1 MLDHGGE
8 EWDTDPMTT
17 VSVIEAE
24 RDFRGTLRRMAAG
37 HEAVIVKSGRKAVAV
52 MMTPDMAEALE
63 DLEDIR
69 TADAA
74 YAAHLKNPSK
84 AVPLEEYERRR
95 RGRECATR

>member
-1 MLDHGGE
+1 
-8 EWDTDPMTT
+8 MTT
-17 VSVIEAE
+17 ISIMEAE
-24 RDFRGTLRRMAAG
+24 RDFRGAVRRMAAG

-74 YAAHLKNPSK
+74 YAAHVKNPSK
-84 AVPLEEYERRR
+84 AVTLEAYERHRK
-95 RGRECATR
+95 G